1 MVHRVLTNKN
11 KNKMKK
17 YFVVETDEICEF
29 GDVLN
34 LTMFKEL
41 EDGKITVEKEIEF
54 NENTMNWMI
63 EMGFVQ
69 EREVEE
75 YDLIDFED
83 CDNCVYGKMLNDLIE
98 GQEDAEKR
106 LDNLEA
112 KVKNL
117 EDYVAAISMNRAT
130 EKKNAQPKKR

>member
-1 MVHRVLTNKN
+1 
-11 KNKMKK
+11 MKK
-17 YFVVETDEICEF
+17 YFVIETDEVCEF

-41 EDGKITVEKEIEF
+41 EDGKVTVEKKVEF

-75 YDLIDFED
+75 NDLIDFGEKPCDALAALEED
-83 CDNCVYGKMLNDLIE
+83 FEALEQRVDDMDAMIKEIYELI
-98 GQEDAEKR
+98 KSS
-106 LDNLEA
+106 
-112 KVKNL
+112 VK
-117 EDYVAAISMNRAT
+117 E
-130 EKKNAQPKKR
+130 EKKTAKPQKK

>member
-1 MVHRVLTNKN
+1 
-11 KNKMKK
+11 MKK

-29 GDVLN
+29 GDALHLV
-34 LTMFKEL
+34 MFKEL
-41 EDGKITVEKEIEF
+41 EDGKVTVEKDVEF
-54 NENTMNWMI
+54 NENTMDWMI
-63 EMGFVQ
+63 EMGFVE

-75 YDLIDFED
+75 NDLIDFED

-117 EDYVAAISMNRAT
+117 EDYVTAISMNGAT
-130 EKKNAQPKKR
+130 EKKNAQPKKK

>member
-1 MVHRVLTNKN
+1 
-11 KNKMKK
+11 MKK

-41 EDGKITVEKEIEF
+41 EDGKVTVEKEVEF
-54 NENTMNWMI
+54 NESTMDWMI
-63 EMGFVQ
+63 EMGFVE

-75 YDLIDFED
+75 NDLIDFED

-117 EDYVAAISMNRAT
+117 EDYVTAISMNRAT
-130 EKKNAQPKKR
+130 EKKNAQPKKK